1 LALIIVGAYI
11 KGDYVDYFSYG
22 EDGSKYV
29 SVSVFIIIVGVIF
42 FVIGFLGC
50 CGAYKENYCMVV
62 TAFAVLLGIIVA
74 CVLGFA
80 YRKKVMLLATPTF
93 VFEKYENLSEVNIN

>member
-50 CGAYKENYCMVV
+50 CGAYKENYCMV
-62 TAFAVLLGIIVA
+62 TTFAVLLGIIVA